1 MEVSKM
7 PAYANQ
13 RDVVIHKIVNSK
25 NYLTI
30 NNDDW
35 MDAFKKLR
43 TGKKGLMVAFG
54 LYLYLAR
61 INTNITNWSLSCA
74 DVMNK
79 LNISKSSYHRA
90 FNMLVKLG
98 YMRLNE
104 DGTYD
109 VYINKEDHTDIEC
122 PICATDDDEDED
134 DDSFIYETDSPTYET
149 IEDVSYMR
157 QSHIRDNN
165 VPYMTQNSPIYEYSN
180 NINKDNNNKNMGE
193 VIPQTPSSKLT
204 KDKKIVYKTREQ
216 INHILSDMK
225 KNGYTWTITDN
236 MYETPTVLIKVIGE
250 DKLEEKPTT
259 PIGVDVFDFI

>member
-1 MEVSKM
+1 M

-13 RDVVIHKIVNSK
+13 RDVVIHKIVNSN

-43 TGKKGLMVAFG
+43 VGKKKGLMVAFG

-61 INTNITNWSLSCA
+61 INTNTTNWSLSGA

-90 FNMLVKLG
+90 LEALIELG

-109 VYINKEDHTDIEC
+109 VFINKEDHDDIEC
-122 PICATDDDEDED
+122 PVCATDDDEDD
-134 DDSFIYETDSPTYET
+134 CPTYDT
-149 IEDVSYMR
+149 IEDVPYVQ
-157 QSHIRDNN
+157 QSHIRNES
-165 VPYMTQNSPIYEYSN
+165 VPHMTQNSPTYEYSN

-193 VIPQTPSSKLT
+193 VIPQTPSSKIT
-204 KDKKIVYKTREQ
+204 KDKKIVYQTRDQ
-216 INHILSDMK
+216 ANHTLSEMK
-225 KNGYTWTITDN
+225 KNGYTWTITNN
-236 MYETPTVLIKVIGE
+236 MYETPNVLIKVIGE
-250 DKLEEKPTT
+250 DILQEQKPKKD
-259 PIGVDVFDFI
+259 PDSFDFI